1 MKQND
6 IISIIQDN
14 NISEYYSL
22 MDLGIEGYAFPYQ
35 EALKIV
41 QICKLLA
48 IPILGGDVYC
58 MNNSAIDYSDDNWYY
73 DRTPNESYYDY
84 VQNSCNKSE
93 SYIRSFKSHFC
104 DRPLFSFVLKDQLE

>member
-1 MKQND
+1 MKQKD

-41 QICKLLA
+41 RKCKLLA
-48 IPILGGDVYC
+48 IPILGCDVYS
-58 MNNSAIDYSDDNWYY
+58 MNDSTIESTSDNWYY
-73 DRTPNESYYDY
+73 NRTPDESILRLRA
-84 VQNSCNKSE
+84 K
-93 SYIRSFKSHFC
+93 
-104 DRPLFSFVLKDQLE
+104 